1 MEFIC
6 AIGGAFRQA
15 ARKGVLLVAVGV
27 REGGGFDVLDW
38 RGAFAETTEDYEELL
53 TQLWRRGLESVE
65 LIVSDGLPA
74 VVSAAQTVYPAAR
87 HQLCL
92 AHWFR
97 HLEALTPRF
106 PWFQRA
112 SSAGSSGGSG
122 MRRTKCKR
130 ASGPGDFVPSWRC
143 AAPEMVQKFQAE
155 RHQVLAFFAFP
166 APW

>member
-1 MEFIC
+1 
-6 AIGGAFRQA
+6 
-15 ARKGVLLVAVGV
+15 
-27 REGGGFDVLDW
+27 
-38 RGAFAETTEDYEELL
+38 
-53 TQLWRRGLESVE
+53 VE

-106 PWFQRA
+106 PWFQRRKF
-112 SSAGSSGGSG
+112 
-122 MRRTKCKR
+122 RREFWWIWDAENEVQARQWARRFCAR
-130 ASGPGDFVPSWRC
+130 WRC

-166 APW
+166 APWRHRLRTTNLGEGWFKHLRRYLSRFPGCRNAEHSEQVLGCFLLAAEQMHR